1 MASYFS
7 MAFNLNSSIFLGH
20 SVPSTASLGFP
31 QLHTFW
37 RLKRLVILYVQ
48 KHQCVGGTRAGI
60 SCSYSYWTCLPF
72 FTSII
77 GSTELNYIWR
87 KRRTTKLTVALRM
100 NGKSYAQR
108 TWDKKNA
115 PERLRKKEAKESGI
129 ATWDYQRHFCQ
140 QTHSSRDNW
149 WFVSTKYG
157 FKQRIFCVGALTPEK
172 TFNQVCTAYLFP
184 RTTSQMRRF

>member
-7 MAFNLNSSIFLGH
+7 MAFNLNSSIILGH

-31 QLHTFW
+31 QFHTFW

-60 SCSYSYWTCLPF
+60 SCLYSYWTCLPF

-108 TWDKKNA
+108 KWDKKNA

-140 QTHSSRDNW
+140 QIHSSRDNW

-172 TFNQVCTAYLFP
+172 TFNQVCTAYLLP
-184 RTTSQMRRF
+184 RTTSQMRGF